1 MFDFSHIDLEQ
12 FSHVSNQTMVQHLG
26 IQLTGGGEGYLTAT
40 MPVDER
46 TCQPMGLLHGGASAV
61 LAETLGSIGSF
72 IASGKPCV
80 GLEVSV
86 NHLKAAKKG
95 EVVKGKAKLLHFG
108 KRTHFWEIEITN
120 AKEEL
125 CAKGKLGIM
134 VLDK

>member
-1 MFDFSHIDLEQ
+1 MFDFSQIDLAKINAMETP
-12 FSHVSNQTMVQHLG
+12 TMVQHLG
-26 IQLTGGGEGYLTAT
+26 IQLTEGGEGYPTAT

-72 IASGKPCV
+72 AATGKPCV

-86 NHLKAAKKG
+86 NHLKAVKKG

-120 AKEEL
+120 AKGEL
-125 CAKGKLGIM
+125 CAKGKLGVM